1 MGNSLVKQIDFVE
14 SMHKHAEKK
23 GDSELE
29 KQLEILRN
37 EFLDLLEDCAIEPF
51 TFPAGTVIDTEV
63 RNRIQVVGGEIKGAC
78 SVVRRNRPARLP
90 LPSRRRP
97 DHDRPKG

>member
-1 MGNSLVKQIDFVE
+1 VENFLVKQIDFVE
-14 SMHKHAEKK
+14 SMLKYAEKK

-29 KQLEILRN
+29 KLLEILRN
-37 EFLDLLEDCAIEPF
+37 EFLHLLDDCAIGRF
-51 TFPAGTVIDTEV
+51 TFPAETVIDTEV
-63 RNRIQVVGGEIKGAC
+63 RNRIKVVGGEVRGAL
-78 SVVRRNRPARLP
+78 SFVAETVPRGY